1 VSGNQEALRLQCAFC
16 SIRSV
21 VLSRCLGGFRVP
33 EVMSR
38 ANAGRA
44 VPVEVIEWTGTGT
57 WVIKV
62 SDLIEMLPKR
72 SISSEVSWRMVL
84 LYHK

>member
-1 VSGNQEALRLQCAFC
+1 
-16 SIRSV
+16 
-21 VLSRCLGGFRVP
+21 
-33 EVMSR
+33 MSR